1 MAVTLPAR
9 QAGPALAACRC
20 AIRRAAPGRC
30 VLPARRCVPA
40 DHGLLHHQ
48 RRAAEHRCIAACLG
62 VRAGVGD
69 RRVRRRVRGPA
80 GPRRP
85 ARRPLRSPPIFLGA
99 LIGFVVASAV
109 CGFAPT
115 VGVLIAARIVQGA
128 TAALLIPQV
137 LATFH
142 HTLNTSARRVRWP
155 CTARPPASPPW
166 WGNWWAVCWS
176 APTSPGTSWRPIFL
190 VNVPIGLVV
199 LLVAARIVPKTRSD
213 HPVGIDLPGTV
224 LFAATLTALLVPLT
238 EGHSLG
244 WPWWT
249 WAMIA
254 LAVVLGAV
262 TFVVE
267 QRAERRG
274 EIPLLPPSLLRL
286 PSMSRGLVMVFAFSI
301 GFGAFMFV
309 FALTV
314 QDGLHADA
322 LHGGLAILPM
332 AVLFFLGSV
341 FAPRLIGRFG
351 RAALSVG
358 AVIQLAG
365 LASLVVVVVQG
376 WPHVG
381 LWAMA
386 VPLALAGAGQSM
398 LFAGLFRSV
407 LADVPTYLGGV
418 GSGVLIT
425 LQQSGLA
432 LGVATLG
439 TLYLARRRTTPPTP
453 SPPSSTCR
461 WPSSPCSPSAPP
473 RCRASPRPPREHR
486 RSKPE
491 PDTGATMIMN
501 REYSSHY
508 PGTLAGGGNAAK
520 DPAR

>member
-1 MAVTLPAR
+1 MDFFITNVALPSINASLHASPSELELVI
-9 QAGPALAACRC
+9 AGYGVAYAALLVLG
-20 AIRRAAPGRC
+20 GR
-30 VLPARRCVPA
+30 L
-40 DHGLLHHQ
+40 
-48 RRAAEHRCIAACLG
+48 
-62 VRAGVGD
+62 GD
-69 RRVRRRVRGPA
+69 RYGRHHV
-80 GPRRP
+80 
-85 ARRPLRSPPIFLGA
+85 FLGA

-142 HTLNTSARRVRWP
+142 HTLQHQRKARALALYGATSGIA
-155 CTARPPASPPW
+155 
-166 WGNWWAVCWS
+166 AVVGQLVGGLLVS
-176 APTSPGTSWRPIFL
+176 ADIAGTSWRPIFL
-190 VNVPIGLVV
+190 VNVPVGLVV
-199 LLVAARIVPKTRSD
+199 LLVAAGIVPKTRSN

-249 WAMIA
+249 WALIA
-254 LAVVLGAV
+254 IAVVLGAV

-286 PSMSRGLVMVFAFSI
+286 PSMSRGLAMVFAFSI

-365 LASLVVVVVQG
+365 LASLVVVFVQG
-376 WPHVG
+376 WPHVS

-407 LADVPTYLGGV
+407 LADVPTHLGGV

-439 TLYLARRRTTPPTP
+439 TVYLSQAAHNTAHAFATVEFAQMGIIAVLAIGAAALPRFTKAAAGTPPLE
-453 SPPSSTCR
+453 
-461 WPSSPCSPSAPP
+461 A
-473 RCRASPRPPREHR
+473 
-486 RSKPE
+486 
-491 PDTGATMIMN
+491 
-501 REYSSHY
+501 
-508 PGTLAGGGNAAK
+508 
-520 DPAR
+520 

>member
-1 MAVTLPAR
+1 MVGTRPVK
-9 QAGPALAACRC
+9 QAGPASPRVVALSGGLHPVGVFFLLAGAFLPIMDFFITNV
-20 AIRRAAPGRC
+20 ALPSINASLHASPSALELVIAGYGVAYAALLVLGGR
-30 VLPARRCVPA
+30 L
-40 DHGLLHHQ
+40 
-48 RRAAEHRCIAACLG
+48 
-62 VRAGVGD
+62 GD
-69 RRVRRRVRGPA
+69 RYGRHQV
-80 GPRRP
+80 
-85 ARRPLRSPPIFLGA
+85 FLGA

-142 HTLNTSARRVRWP
+142 HTLQHQRKARALALYGATAGIAAVVGQLVGGLLVSADI
-155 CTARPPASPPW
+155 A
-166 WGNWWAVCWS
+166 
-176 APTSPGTSWRPIFL
+176 GTSWRPIFL

-199 LLVAARIVPKTRSD
+199 LLVAARIVPKTRSN
-213 HPVGIDLPGTV
+213 HPVGIDMPGTV

-249 WAMIA
+249 WALIA
-254 LAVVLGAV
+254 IAVLLGAV

-286 PSMSRGLVMVFAFSI
+286 PSMSRGLAMVFAFSI

-365 LASLVVVVVQG
+365 LASLVVVFVQG
-376 WPHVG
+376 WPHVS

-407 LADVPTYLGGV
+407 LADVPTHLGGV

-439 TLYLARRRTTPPTP
+439 TLYLSQAAHNTAHAFATVEYTQMGIIAVLAIGAAALPRFTKAAAGTPPLE
-453 SPPSSTCR
+453 
-461 WPSSPCSPSAPP
+461 A
-473 RCRASPRPPREHR
+473 
-486 RSKPE
+486 
-491 PDTGATMIMN
+491 
-501 REYSSHY
+501 
-508 PGTLAGGGNAAK
+508 
-520 DPAR
+520 